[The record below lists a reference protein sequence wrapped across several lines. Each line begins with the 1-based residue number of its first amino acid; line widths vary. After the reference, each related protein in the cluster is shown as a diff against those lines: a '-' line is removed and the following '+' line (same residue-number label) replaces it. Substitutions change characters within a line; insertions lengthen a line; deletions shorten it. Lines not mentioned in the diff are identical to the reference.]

1 MRASSQIVRAPG
13 AKPLDKQ
20 IGREEFDYQTLLDV
34 LRHYERPRDKIS
46 DLLRKGLVVRVKK
59 GLYVLGDHYR
69 SRAISRHLLAN
80 LVYGPS
86 CVSLDSALQ
95 HYGLIPEHVEAVTSV
110 SIGRSRVFDTP
121 VGRFIY
127 RQIPRGAYPIGVS
140 RVEEPDGNAFL
151 MAVPE
156 KALADKVY
164 DSRNI
169 GAATPGRMLHFLLD
183 DLRADESGLARL
195 NPVLFQEIADV
206 YRSGKLQVLAQAIGA
221 MHRQKKGKRA

>member
-1 MRASSQIVRAPG
+1 
-13 AKPLDKQ
+13 
-20 IGREEFDYQTLLDV
+20 
-34 LRHYERPRDKIS
+34 
-46 DLLRKGLVVRVKK
+46 
-59 GLYVLGDHYR
+59 
-69 SRAISRHLLAN
+69 
-80 LVYGPS
+80 
-86 CVSLDSALQ
+86 
-95 HYGLIPEHVEAVTSV
+95 
-110 SIGRSRVFDTP
+110 
-121 VGRFIY
+121 
-127 RQIPRGAYPIGVS
+127 
-140 RVEEPDGNAFL
+140 

>member
-1 MRASSQIVRAPG
+1 M
-13 AKPLDKQ
+13 PLDKQ

-110 SIGRSRVFDTP
+110 SIGRSRIFDTP

-127 RQIPRGAYPIGVS
+127 RQIPPGAYPTGVS

-156 KALADKVY
+156 KALSDKVY

-169 GAATPGRMLHFLLD
+169 DAATPGRMLRFLLD
-183 DLRADESGLARL
+183 DLRVDESGLARL
-195 NPVLFQEIADV
+195 KPVLLQEIADA
-206 YRSGKLQVLAQAIGA
+206 YRSGKLKVLTQAISA
-221 MHRQKKGKRA
+221 MHRQEKGERA